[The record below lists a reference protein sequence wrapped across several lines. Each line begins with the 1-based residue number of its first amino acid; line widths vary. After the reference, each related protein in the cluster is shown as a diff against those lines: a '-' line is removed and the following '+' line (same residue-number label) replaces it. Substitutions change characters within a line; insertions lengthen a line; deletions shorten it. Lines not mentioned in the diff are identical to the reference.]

1 MIETISPPGSGPTYH
16 AHSREDETFYV
27 VEGEADIWVGD
38 QVHHCKAGDHIYS
51 PADVFHTY
59 RSVGGADMKMIIT
72 YSPGGFEQSFL
83 DAEEILQSGKTLDDV
98 APCVRAV
105 AARIGSEPL
114 GARVTSSAP
123 QMGNAATLIRQKGN
137 RAQTGGMAKPSSTLM
152 VFSASIGGWWLLDT
166 LGFGLVPF
174 PRGDG
179 MAMLIL
185 GCTAALLMGL
195 DEIRQAVSAS
205 RPPT

>member
-1 MIETISPPGSGPTYH
+1 MPKVRQTVRRPNGQQISILVAAEDCSGRMSMIETISPPGSGPTYH

-98 APCVRAV
+98 ARM
-105 AARIGSEPL
+105 L
-114 GARVTSSAP
+114 GERY
-123 QMGNAATLIRQKGN
+123 
-137 RAQTGGMAKPSSTLM
+137 
-152 VFSASIGGWWLLDT
+152 
-166 LGFGLVPF
+166 GLTFRESPAD
-174 PRGDG
+174 R
-179 MAMLIL
+179 
-185 GCTAALLMGL
+185 
-195 DEIRQAVSAS
+195 R
-205 RPPT
+205 